1 MLRTAETEPTF
12 IEAARRAQLID
23 AAIDTLV
30 ELGYARTTMAE
41 IARRREHQQERHLD
55 YFESKEALLEQV
67 VESVTAGAETV
78 AARVLPVSSAM
89 EALRLWIRTDVEFIA
104 GHPREVRA
112 VAEIAFGMRTPDGSP
127 HWVATSGDWMVE
139 SVEELFRAGQ
149 RSGEFRAFSTRAMA
163 VTLRA
168 AIDRVSF
175 ELITGRVLT
184 GRSTRANRS
193 PFSSWQ
199 PESRLRTFRPLARL
213 ARLKHPVL
221 MTFQEAHPWL
231 RHSLKWDAKA

>member
-1 MLRTAETEPTF
+1 M
-12 IEAARRAQLID
+12 
-23 AAIDTLV
+23 
-30 ELGYARTTMAE
+30 
-41 IARRREHQQERHLD
+41 
-55 YFESKEALLEQV
+55 
-67 VESVTAGAETV
+67 

-112 VAEIAFGMRTPDGSP
+112 VAEIAFGMRAPDGSP
-127 HWVATSGDWMVE
+127 HWDATSGDWMVE

-175 ELITGRVLT
+175 ELMTRPGLDMKEYASELITIFELATRNPDYELSGR
-184 GRSTRANRS
+184 
-193 PFSSWQ
+193 
-199 PESRLRTFRPLARL
+199 
-213 ARLKHPVL
+213 
-221 MTFQEAHPWL
+221 
-231 RHSLKWDAKA
+231 

>member
-1 MLRTAETEPTF
+1 MRTKIVPGGRAEPTF

-41 IARRREHQQERHLD
+41 IARRANISKSVISY
-55 YFESKEALLEQV
+55 YFESKETLLEQV
-67 VESVTAGAETV
+67 VESVYRAGAETV

-89 EALRLWIRTDVEFIA
+89 EALRAWIRTDVEFIA

-112 VAEIAFGMRTPDGSP
+112 VGEIVFGMRAPDGSP
-127 HWVATSGDWMVE
+127 HWDASSGDWMVE

-149 RSGEFRAFSTRAMA
+149 QSGEFRLFPTRVMA

-175 ELITGRVLT
+175 ELLTRPGLDMEEYANELITLFE
-184 GRSTRANRS
+184 RATQNANHE
-193 PFSSWQ
+193 P
-199 PESRLRTFRPLARL
+199 PA
-213 ARLKHPVL
+213 A
-221 MTFQEAHPWL
+221 
-231 RHSLKWDAKA
+231 

>member
-1 MLRTAETEPTF
+1 MRTKSGSDGRAEPTF

-41 IARRREHQQERHLD
+41 IARRANISKSVISY

-67 VESVTAGAETV
+67 VESVYRAGAETV
-78 AARVLPVSSAM
+78 AARVLPVSSAL

-112 VAEIAFGMRTPDGSP
+112 VAEIAFGMRAPDGSP
-127 HWVATSGDWMVE
+127 HWDASSCDWMVE

-175 ELITGRVLT
+175 ELMTRPGLDMEEYANELITLFELATGNPDHEPSGR
-184 GRSTRANRS
+184 
-193 PFSSWQ
+193 
-199 PESRLRTFRPLARL
+199 
-213 ARLKHPVL
+213 
-221 MTFQEAHPWL
+221 
-231 RHSLKWDAKA
+231 